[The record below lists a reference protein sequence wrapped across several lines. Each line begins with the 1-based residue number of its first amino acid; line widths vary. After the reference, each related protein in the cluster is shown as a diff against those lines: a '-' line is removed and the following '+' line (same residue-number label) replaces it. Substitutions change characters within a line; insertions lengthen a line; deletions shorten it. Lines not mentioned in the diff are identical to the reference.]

1 MRFARKADPI
11 TSHEAADSV
20 DEFKATETQQAI
32 LKLLKRPMTDQDL
45 VFDYQVMFLNGLAPR
60 ASESGIRSRRAE
72 LAALELVVPVGFK
85 VLESGR
91 RAIVWETA

>member
-1 MRFARKADPI
+1 VRFARSTDPI

-32 LKLLKRPMTDQDL
+32 LKLLKRPMVDQDL
-45 VFDYQVMFLNGLAPR
+45 VFEYQVTFLNGLAPR

-72 LAALELVVPVGFK
+72 LVDRKLVVPVGYK
-85 VLESGR
+85 KLESGR
-91 RAIVWETA
+91 RAIVWEAA

>member
-1 MRFARKADPI
+1 VRFARNTDPI

-20 DEFKATETQQAI
+20 DEFKATETQEAI
-32 LKLLKRPMTDQDL
+32 LKLLKRPMVDQDL
-45 VFDYQVMFLNGLAPR
+45 VFEYQVTFLNGLAPR

-72 LAALELVVPVGFK
+72 LSALGLVVPVGYE

-91 RAIVWETA
+91 RAIKWETA